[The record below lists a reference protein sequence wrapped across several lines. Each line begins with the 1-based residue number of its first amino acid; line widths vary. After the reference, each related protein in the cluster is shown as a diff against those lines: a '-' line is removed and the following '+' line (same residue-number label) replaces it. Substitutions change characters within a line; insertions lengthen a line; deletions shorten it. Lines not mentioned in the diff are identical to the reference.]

1 MWVSEAE
8 MEKQG
13 RKVQGEEISRHIVP
27 ELEQR
32 EMKLV
37 IGWWMDWLIVFFHSF
52 VPSPIQSFVLECTR

>member
-1 MWVSEAE
+1 

-52 VPSPIQSFVLECTR
+52 VPSPQSFVLECTR